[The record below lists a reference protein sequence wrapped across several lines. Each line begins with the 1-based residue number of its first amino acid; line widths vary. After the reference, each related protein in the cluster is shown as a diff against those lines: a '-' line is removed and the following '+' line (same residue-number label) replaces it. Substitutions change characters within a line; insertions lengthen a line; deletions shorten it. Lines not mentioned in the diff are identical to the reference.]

1 MKINKINSTV
11 YIQVLNTA
19 VFSLSIVKVK
29 YAVKKSLKQKI
40 KLQCGAL
47 FLALLISTM
56 SFSIKGSYF
65 KQSFLTTPFPEN
77 KKKNSL

>member
-29 YAVKKSLKQKI
+29 YVVKKSLKQKI
-40 KLQCGAL
+40 KLVW
-47 FLALLISTM
+47 STV
-56 SFSIKGSYF
+56 SCLVDFNNVFQY
-65 KQSFLTTPFPEN
+65 
-77 KKKNSL
+77 